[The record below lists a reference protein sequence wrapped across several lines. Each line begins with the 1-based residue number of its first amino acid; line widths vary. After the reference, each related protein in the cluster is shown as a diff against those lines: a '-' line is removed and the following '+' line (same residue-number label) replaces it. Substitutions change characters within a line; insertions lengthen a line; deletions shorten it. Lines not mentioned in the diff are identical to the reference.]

1 VKILLVQ
8 EADWVAKGPHQQH
21 HLFERMQVRGHIIR
35 IIDYESYWK
44 KNKHKS
50 IIARRKEYYAEGK
63 VEKNSHL
70 HVIRPTMLRIPVLC
84 YLSII
89 LFHYLELKRQISEF
103 KPDVIVGMGILN
115 SFMAVIL
122 SAKYR
127 IPFAYYVI
135 DSLHTLIQETSFQM
149 IGKFL
154 ESQIVKRADVILV
167 INRGLGDYVH
177 SLGASRD
184 RIHVVSTGVDL
195 DRMNPT
201 LDGRRIRARY
211 NIAENDIVLFFMGN
225 MFPFSGLKELAEEL
239 LNRPE
244 AIHVKMLLL
253 GRGDLFDTLH
263 SMSLDS
269 RALNRIILVNWVDYQ
284 EVPFYIAAADF
295 TLLPAHLNEVMR
307 SIVPI
312 KTYEYL
318 ACGKPLFAT
327 KLPGIMKELGRGNG
341 VIYVESAKDIVSKV
355 LELENTPEKIKQIGQ
370 NAVDFVTPLAW
381 PKLTGQ
387 FLDLLVETVV
397 KGESG

>member
-1 VKILLVQ
+1 MRILVVQ
-8 EADWVAKGPHQQH
+8 EADWGAKGPHQQH
-21 HLFERMQVRGHIIR
+21 HLFERMQIRGHNIR

-44 KNKHKS
+44 KNKHQG
-50 IIARRKEYYAEGK
+50 IVARRKEYYAEGK
-63 VEKNSHL
+63 VEKSSRL
-70 HVIRPTMLRIPVLC
+70 HVIRPMMLRIPVLC

-103 KPDVIVGMGILN
+103 KPEVIVGLGILN
-115 SFMAVIL
+115 SYLATIL
-122 SAKYR
+122 SFKFK

-135 DSLHTLIQETSFQM
+135 DSLHTLIPETSFQM
-149 IGKFL
+149 IGKFV
-154 ESQIVKRADVILV
+154 ESRIVKRADVLFV
-167 INRGLGDYVH
+167 INKGLGDYVN

-184 RIHVVSTGVDL
+184 KIHVVSAGVDL

-201 LDGRRIRARY
+201 LDGRKIRAQY
-211 NIAENDIVLFFMGN
+211 NIADNDIVLFFMGN

-253 GRGDLFDTLH
+253 GRGDLFDSLRL
-263 SMSLDS
+263 MSQDS
-269 RALNRIILVNWVDYQ
+269 RAMNRIILVDWVDYQ

-307 SIVPI
+307 DIVPI

-327 KLPGIMKELGRGNG
+327 KLLGIMKEFGRGNG
-341 VIYVESAKDIVSKV
+341 VIYIESAKDIVSKV
-355 LELENTPEKIKQIGQ
+355 LELEKTPEKIQQIGQ
-370 NAVDFVTPLAW
+370 NAVDYVTPLAW
-381 PKLTGQ
+381 STLTGQ
-387 FLDLLVETVV
+387 FHDLLVETAVQMEN
-397 KGESG
+397 G